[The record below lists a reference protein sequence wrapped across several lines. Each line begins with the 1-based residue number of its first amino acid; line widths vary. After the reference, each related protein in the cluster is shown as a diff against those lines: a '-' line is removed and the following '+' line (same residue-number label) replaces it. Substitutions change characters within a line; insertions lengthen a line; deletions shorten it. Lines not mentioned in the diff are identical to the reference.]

1 MFTSTKLRQ
10 IVAIDRAGSLSAA
23 SQVLN
28 ISQSTLTK
36 AVADVE
42 QDLGLAIFHR
52 TARGVSA
59 TPEGREFLNRAERIV
74 DDFDMLVE
82 DTRSQ
87 KEQIEQF
94 LRVGISPA
102 SQEGLYNR
110 AIAHLLKTS
119 PNICLNMLGLPVE
132 RGVRMLK
139 RGDLDLLF
147 APTEELILEPDFIV
161 EELGQFH
168 PRLFCRRGHPIL
180 SEPQIS
186 LDLIGRYR
194 VISPDYHV
202 GYAQR
207 FAKFLLQDD
216 VDPRRRLHIIENFV
230 LTQTAVADS
239 DLIGI
244 VSSTYGGTRRFQEN
258 FALLDLDVFPPLN
271 MGVAQLSRWLPS
283 RAVRACLASVRK
295 FPPDAET

>member
-23 SQVLN
+23 TKVLN
-28 ISQSTLTK
+28 VSQSTLTK
-36 AVADVE
+36 AVTDVE

-74 DDFDMLVE
+74 TDFDMLVE

-87 KEQIEQF
+87 KEQIDQF
-94 LRVGISPA
+94 LRVSISPA

-119 PNICLNMLGLPVE
+119 PDICLNMVGLPVE

-139 RGDLDLLF
+139 RGHLDLLF
-147 APTEELILEPDFIV
+147 APTEDLAREPDFSV
-161 EELGQFH
+161 EELGTLY
-168 PRLFCRRGHPIL
+168 PRLFCRREHPIL

-186 LDLIGRYR
+186 LEMLEKYR
-194 VISPDYHV
+194 VILPDYHI
-202 GYAQR
+202 GYAKR
-207 FAKFLLQDD
+207 MAEFRLLGN
-216 VDPRRRLHIIENFV
+216 VDPRRRFHIIENFV
-230 LTQTAVADS
+230 MTQTAIAES

-244 VSSTYGGTRRFQEN
+244 VGSTYGRTRSFQAN

-283 RAVRACLASVRK
+283 RAARACLAAVRK
-295 FPPDAET
+295 FPPDAEA

>member
-23 SQVLN
+23 SKVLN
-28 ISQSTLTK
+28 VSQSTLTK

-42 QDLGLAIFHR
+42 QDLGLVIFHR

-74 DDFDMLVE
+74 ADFDMLVE

-87 KEQIEQF
+87 KEQIDQF

-102 SQEGLYNR
+102 SQEGLFNR

-119 PNICLNMLGLPVE
+119 PDICLNMVGLPVE

-147 APTEELILEPDFIV
+147 APTEDLAREPDFSV
-161 EELGQFH
+161 EELGTFH

-186 LDLIGRYR
+186 LELIGRYR
-194 VISPDYHV
+194 VVSPDYHV

-207 FAKFLLQDD
+207 FAEFLLQGD
-216 VDPRRRLHIIENFV
+216 VDPRRGLHIIENFV
-230 LTQTAVADS
+230 VTQTAVAES

-244 VSSTYGGTRRFQEN
+244 VSSTYGSTRSFQKN

-271 MGVAQLSRWLPS
+271 MGVAHLSRWLPS
-283 RAVRACLASVRK
+283 RAVRACLAAVRK

>member
-23 SQVLN
+23 STVLN
-28 ISQSTLTK
+28 VSQSTLTK

-74 DDFDMLVE
+74 ADFDMLVE

-87 KEQIEQF
+87 KEQIERF

-110 AIAHLLKTS
+110 AIAHLLKS
-119 PNICLNMLGLPVE
+119 NPDFSLNMLGLPVE
-132 RGVRMLK
+132 RGLRMLK

-147 APTEELILEPDFIV
+147 APTEELAREPSFSI
-161 EELGQFH
+161 EALGTLH
-168 PRLFCRRGHPIL
+168 PRLFCRKGHPIL
-180 SEPQIS
+180 SEPEIS
-186 LDLIGRYR
+186 LELIARYR
-194 VISPDYHV
+194 VISPDYHI

-207 FAKFLLQDD
+207 FAERLLQGDA
-216 VDPRRRLHIIENFV
+216 DPRRRLHIIENFV
-230 LTQTAVADS
+230 VTQTAVAKS

-244 VSSTYGGTRRFQEN
+244 VSRTYGSTRSFQKH
-258 FALLDLDVFPPLN
+258 FRLLDLDVFPPLN
-271 MGVAQLSRWLPS
+271 IGVAQLSRWLPS
-283 RAVRACLASVRK
+283 RAVRACLAAVRQ
-295 FPPDAET
+295 FPPDAEA

>member
-1 MFTSTKLRQ
+1 MAISNLEYVHFDQARQ

-23 SQVLN
+23 SVLN

-42 QDLGLAIFHR
+42 QTGQQSSPHR
-52 TARGVSA
+52 PRVSA
-59 TPEGREFLNRAERIV
+59 TPEGREFLNRAEKIV
-74 DDFDMLVE
+74 ADFDMLVE
-82 DTRSQ
+82 DTRSK

-147 APTEELILEPDFIV
+147 APTEELTLEPDFIV

-186 LDLIGRYR
+186 L
-194 VISPDYHV
+194 
-202 GYAQR
+202 
-207 FAKFLLQDD
+207 
-216 VDPRRRLHIIENFV
+216 
-230 LTQTAVADS
+230 T
-239 DLIGI
+239 
-244 VSSTYGGTRRFQEN
+244 
-258 FALLDLDVFPPLN
+258 
-271 MGVAQLSRWLPS
+271 
-283 RAVRACLASVRK
+283 
-295 FPPDAET
+295 